1 MYEDDKLARSRNTS
15 GLISHSRREAAKSL
29 GCLVLT
35 ASLGLRLPGNA
46 AAASTGESSDAGAQA
61 WGDPSTLVSAIAAG
75 TLAVPSVTE
84 TVDAYTRGFG
94 YSELWRGRIPAELAE
109 FWGTP
114 AMAGRTAAVVGPPG
128 HRHGLIRIVELGAD
142 FQAVDFHETLGWVA
156 LEIRVRSPDVMLE
169 QLAGLPFVHTGGP
182 GDSSTQGGAPSY
194 RAAQFKGP
202 SGEPLYFTQHSQ
214 LDRLV
219 KLGPNNVGP
228 LFIQTLAARPYRET
242 RDFYLETLAMKSRM
256 EIDVPRA
263 NLARKFG
270 LSADR
275 SYKMAAVRA
284 PEYCSIQIDE
294 YPEEVAPRPSA
305 DGCLVPG
312 ASMCTFATPN
322 LDRIAGALRRSGL
335 PFTELDSHSML
346 PSTGGRALACRGY
359 SGEMVEF
366 VQSQGR

>member
-1 MYEDDKLARSRNTS
+1 MSKDNKLARSRNTPD
-15 GLISHSRREAAKSL
+15 LISHSRREAAKSL
-29 GCLVLT
+29 GFLVLT
-35 ASLGLRLPGNA
+35 ASVGLRLPVNA
-46 AAASTGESSDAGAQA
+46 AAASTGDSGDAGPQA

-75 TLAVPSVTE
+75 TLAVPSVAE
-84 TVDAYTRGFG
+84 TVDAYTKGLG
-94 YSELWRGRIPAELAE
+94 YTELWRGRIPSAVAE

-114 AMAGRTAAVVGPPG
+114 AMADRTAAVVGPPG
-128 HRHGLIRIVELGAD
+128 HRHGLVRIVELGAD
-142 FQAVDFHETLGWVA
+142 FQPVDFHETLGWVA

-169 QLAGLPFVHTGGP
+169 QLKGLPFVHTGGP

-202 SGEPLYFTQHSQ
+202 SGEPLYFTQHAQ

-219 KLGPNNVGP
+219 KLGRNNVGP

-242 RDFYLETLAMKSRM
+242 RDFYLEALAMKSRM

-263 NLARKFG
+263 NLAGKFG
-270 LSADR
+270 LAPER
-275 SYKMAAVRA
+275 TYKMAAVRA

-294 YPEEVAPRPSA
+294 YPEEVAPRPAA

-312 ASMCTFATPN
+312 ACMCTFATRD
-322 LDRIAGALRRSGL
+322 LERVAGALRRSGL
-335 PFTELDSHSML
+335 PFTELDSHSMP

-359 SGEMVEF
+359 SGEIVEF
-366 VQSQGR
+366 VES

>member
-1 MYEDDKLARSRNTS
+1 MYDDNKTTPSRKTSEIVDRSK
-15 GLISHSRREAAKSL
+15 REAAKSV
-29 GCLVLT
+29 GCLLLT

-46 AAASTGESSDAGAQA
+46 AAASTGESRDAGPQA

-75 TLAVPSVTE
+75 TLAVPSVAE
-84 TVDAYTRGFG
+84 TVDAYTSGFG
-94 YSELWRGRIPAELAE
+94 YVELWRGRIPPELAR

-114 AMAGRTAAVVGPPG
+114 AMADRTAAVVGPPG
-128 HRHGLIRIVELGAD
+128 HRHGLVRIVELGVD
-142 FQAVDFHETLGWVA
+142 FQPVDFHETLGWVA
-156 LEIRVRSPDVMLE
+156 LEIRVRSPDVMIE
-169 QLAGLPFVHTGGP
+169 QLKGLPFVHTGGP

-202 SGEPLYFTQHSQ
+202 SGEPLYFTQHAQ
-214 LDRLV
+214 LDGLV

-228 LFIQTLAARPYRET
+228 LFIQTLAAQPYRET

-270 LSADR
+270 LAADT

-312 ASMCTFATPN
+312 ACMCTFATRN
-322 LDRIAGALRRSGL
+322 LDRVASALRRSGL

-346 PSTGGRALACRGY
+346 PSAGGRALACRGY
-359 SGEMVEF
+359 SGEVVEF
-366 VQSQGR
+366 VQS